1 MGLGEGFDLTG
12 VRGRLWTPVCGLA
25 EGGLRGIFFRQG
37 SSEIARREIFHSF
50 SKNNRNPG

>member
-1 MGLGEGFDLTG
+1 VGLGEGFDLTG

-50 SKNNRNPG
+50 SKNHRNPG